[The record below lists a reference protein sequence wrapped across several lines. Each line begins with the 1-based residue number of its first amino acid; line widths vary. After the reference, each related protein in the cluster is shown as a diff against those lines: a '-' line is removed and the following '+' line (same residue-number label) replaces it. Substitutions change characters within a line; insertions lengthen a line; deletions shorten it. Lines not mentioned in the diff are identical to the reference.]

1 MSTILKVRSVLM
13 ITLNILIVSIFC
25 VAGQMLLNEAS
36 FNRRNQLSHIYP
48 LIFQTTKI
56 FDTLSSCSWYKWN
69 AENKKMLLVFLS
81 NSLKSLGF
89 SFAGAVLDLPIG
101 RIGRGLGAADFRGRK
116 EYYITNKTC
125 ARHQGRERPMSVRC
139 P

>member
-1 MSTILKVRSVLM
+1 MSTIFKVRSVLM

-89 SFAGAVLDLPIG
+89 SFAGVTLDYKFAL
-101 RIGRGLGAADFRGRK
+101 
-116 EYYITNKTC
+116 
-125 ARHQGRERPMSVRC
+125 SVS
-139 P
+139 